1 MTTTPDTPRDRTRNP
16 DTTRAALVAAGLKLF
31 GARGFEAT
39 STRAIA
45 AEAKA
50 NIGSIAYHF
59 GGKDGLREACA
70 RFIAETIA
78 GVAAPAIGAEDVA
91 SLSPQEAEERIVDG
105 VGQMVR
111 FIVARPEAGA
121 FVQFVLRELSVA
133 GTSLDILYD
142 GVFLPVHTRLCL
154 LWGRATGR
162 PAGSEAT
169 RLAVF
174 SMIGQVVYFR
184 IGHLAVLRR
193 MDWAAMGPDEVSAVI
208 DAITGNVRTILH
220 AHRETAS

>member
-1 MTTTPDTPRDRTRNP
+1 MIKTPDKTRDRARNP

-31 GARGFEAT
+31 GAKGFEAT
-39 STRAIA
+39 STREIA

-78 GVAAPAIGAEDVA
+78 SVAAPAIGAEDVA
-91 SLSPQEAEERIVDG
+91 TLSPHEAEERIVNG

-133 GTSLDILYD
+133 GTSLDILY
-142 GVFLPVHTRLCL
+142 GAVFLPVHTRLCQ
-154 LWGRATGR
+154 LWARATGQ
-162 PAGSEAT
+162 PAESEAT
-169 RLAVF
+169 RLVVF
-174 SMIGQVVYFR
+174 SLIGQVVYFR
-184 IGHLAVLRR
+184 IGHFAVLRR
-193 MDWAAMGPDEVSAVI
+193 MGWSELGPDEVSAVI
-208 DAITGNVRTILH
+208 GTITGNVRTILH
-220 AHRETAS
+220 SHREMTP